1 MKNRIKER
9 RTELGMT
16 QIELAKAVGVG
27 QSTIADIE
35 VGKHIPGVDIAI
47 RIAQQLGID
56 MGDLKKIFDF
66 D

>member
-1 MKNRIKER
+1 M
-9 RTELGMT
+9 ELGMT

-35 VGKHIPGVDIAI
+35 AGKHIPGVDIAI